1 MRNRIV
7 FVGLATFAWLLIAAP
22 GVQAQSAP
30 KDDAWPALAAD
41 VFDGRP
47 LEESDGVIALE
58 APYRAEDA
66 AVVPLTIRTSLPE
79 GDSRHVSKVTLVI
92 DENPSPVAAE
102 FSFGARARVSELTT
116 RVRVDT
122 YSKIH
127 AVAELSDGSLHV
139 TETFVK
145 ASGGCSAPAG
155 KNPDE
160 ALANL
165 GKMKLRQFSP
175 KGAASTDS
183 REVQLM
189 IRHPNNSGLQ
199 MDQLSRNYIPLHIV
213 RDLKIS
219 QGTDLVLRVEGG
231 ISISEDPNFRFTFRS
246 NGAKTLTVDA
256 VDTEEKAF
264 RGEWPL
270 EPQPSGS

>member
-1 MRNRIV
+1 ML
-7 FVGLATFAWLLIAAP
+7 VGAAAALWLALAPVAPAAEDDPWP
-22 GVQAQSAP
+22 G
-30 KDDAWPALAAD
+30 LAAD
-41 VFDGRP
+41 IFSGKELQPTD
-47 LEESDGVIALE
+47 SVIALD

-66 AVVPLTIRTSLPE
+66 AVVPLTIKTALPD
-79 GDSRHVSKVTLVI
+79 GDQRHVRKVTLVI
-92 DENPSPVAAE
+92 DKNPSPVAAE
-102 FSFGARARVSELTT
+102 FSFGPNADVATLST

-122 YSKIH
+122 YTKVH

-139 TETFVK
+139 VEKFVK

-165 GKMKLRQFSP
+165 GKMKLRQFPAEAQSE
-175 KGAASTDS
+175 KER

-199 MDQLSRNYIPLHIV
+199 MDQITRNYIPLHII
-213 RDLKIS
+213 RDLKVT
-219 QGTDLVLRVEGG
+219 QGDDLILRVEGG

-246 NGAKTLTVDA
+246 NGERTLKVEA
-256 VDTEEKAF
+256 VDTEEKSF
-264 RGEWPL
+264 IGEWPL
-270 EPQPSGS
+270 DPSPSGS